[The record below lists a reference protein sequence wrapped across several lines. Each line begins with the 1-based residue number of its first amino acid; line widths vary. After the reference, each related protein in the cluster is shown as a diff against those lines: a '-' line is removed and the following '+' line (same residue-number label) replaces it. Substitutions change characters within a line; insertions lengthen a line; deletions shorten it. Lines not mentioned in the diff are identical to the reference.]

1 VSVTEFSVADIS
13 LSVGP
18 EVLLRVFL
26 GSVLISAVIGVVGYF
41 MALRFIAELNRREI
55 EVVDKLPEL
64 LSE

>member
-1 VSVTEFSVADIS
+1 SVTEFSVADIS

-41 MALRFIAELNRREI
+41 MALRFIAELHRREI